1 MTHVTIISTGEELVT
16 GRAVDTN
23 ASFLASR
30 LTAHGYEV
38 RRLTCV
44 GDDPESL
51 ERELVRS
58 ADDSELIVVTGG
70 LGPTADDRTRVAI
83 ARATGAELVLDEDS
97 LEHVRRVIESYGH
110 KITESHARR
119 FDGLT
124 ALSKAEGQALFPA
137 GAEIYPNHCGTA
149 RGFACL
155 IGKAKAVMMPGVP
168 NEMISMFNDSVL
180 PSLLKDSTET
190 ILVRRANLFGVPESQ
205 VDDRIEDLMANGRN
219 PSVGLKAEGGVV
231 GICLY
236 ARASDMGEAERLI
249 AEGLRVIRDRFG
261 DDVFGYDDTTLAAA
275 VSGLLEQHGVRV
287 AIAES
292 CTGGL
297 IGSMLTEVPG
307 ISRFFLLDVVAY
319 SNEAKIRELRVP
331 AEEIESFGAASPQVA
346 ESMARGV
353 CEMSGAELG
362 ISATGIA
369 GPNGGTPEK
378 PVGMVCVGLSLDGRT
393 TSHVLQFRGDRQRI
407 RDRAAKSALN
417 LARLALLKRS

>member
-1 MTHVTIISTGEELVT
+1 VTHVTIISTGEELVT
-16 GRAVDTN
+16 GHAVDTN

-38 RRLTCV
+38 RRLACV

-110 KITESHARR
+110 KITESHAR
-119 FDGLT
+119 
-124 ALSKAEGQALFPA
+124 QALFPA

-249 AEGLRVIRDRFG
+249 AEDLRVVRDRFG
-261 DDVFGYDDTTLAAA
+261 DDVFGYDDTTLGAA

-417 LARLALLKRS
+417 LARLALLKRSGPD